1 MREHPAAHRRC
12 VWLCGAL
19 GLYAATLAI
28 LEARRGAR
36 RRKLDTA
43 FQRGH
48 TAVSALWGVVGLGLL
63 YVGLKRAGG
72 ASDRRLRL
80 FGISLAKLFV
90 YDLAFLSSVARAF
103 SFLAVGG
110 LILVAGFFYQR
121 LAGGHTAA
129 RT

>member
-1 MREHPAAHRRC
+1 
-12 VWLCGAL
+12 
-19 GLYAATLAI
+19 
-28 LEARRGAR
+28 
-36 RRKLDTA
+36 
-43 FQRGH
+43 
-48 TAVSALWGVVGLGLL
+48 VGLGLL
-63 YVGLKRAGG
+63 YAGLKRGKRGLQIGG
-72 ASDRRLRL
+72 FVL

-121 LAGGHTAA
+121 LAGGGHTEA